1 MSVSFSE
8 TQLFE
13 EYNQLTSFELCYQ
26 AQELIQDLINRVVE
40 TVGSIRALS
49 ILLLV
54 SDQSNFLQRKQ
65 RLEEFFSSIELT
77 FARLRVL
84 GALIHKHK
92 VLSEKKQE
100 QIEHTSTSDEQS
112 NQEEKSKPSIEQ
124 LRLESKELKEQIRL
138 KNSYLKLAI
147 DQISDIIWNINSV
160 RTVKQ

>member
-26 AQELIQDLINRVVE
+26 AQELIQDLINRVIE

-84 GALIHKHK
+84 GALIHKRK
-92 VLSEKKQE
+92 VLSEKKTE
-100 QIEHTSTSDEQS
+100 QIEHRSISDDQS
-112 NQEEKSKPSIEQ
+112 CQEEKNKPSIEQ
-124 LRLESKELKEQIRL
+124 LTFESSQLKEQIRL

-147 DQISDIIWNINSV
+147 EKISDIIWNINSI